1 MAVIT
6 VLKMGDPRLL
16 LQAEKVKDFGSD
28 ALKADIADMV
38 DTMRHFIG
46 VGLAAPQIGISKQI
60 IILEAADNP
69 RYPDAGVI
77 ELDILFNP
85 KIIHFSQQKDFA
97 WEGCLSLPGMRGK
110 VERARTI
117 TYQAV
122 NQQGQPYTATVQ
134 GFHARV
140 IQHEIDH
147 LNGILYPQR
156 LESFNDFGFEDS
168 LPDFQQT
175 LI

>member
-6 VLKMGDPRLL
+6 VLKMGDPRLQ
-16 LQAEKVKDFGSD
+16 LQAEKISDFESD
-28 ALKADIADMV
+28 SLRDNIADMI
-38 DTMRHFIG
+38 DTMRQYHG
-46 VGLAAPQIGISKQI
+46 VGLAAPQIGIAKQI
-60 IILEAADNP
+60 IILEVDNNP
-69 RYPDAGVI
+69 RYPDADTI
-77 ELDILFNP
+77 ELEILINP
-85 KIIHFSQQKDFA
+85 KIIQFSQQKDLA

-110 VERARTI
+110 VERSREI
-117 TYQAV
+117 TYQA
-122 NQQGQPYTATVQ
+122 NTETGQSYTATAQ

-156 LESFNDFGFEDS
+156 LTTLNEFGFEDS
-168 LPDFQQT
+168 LPEFQQA